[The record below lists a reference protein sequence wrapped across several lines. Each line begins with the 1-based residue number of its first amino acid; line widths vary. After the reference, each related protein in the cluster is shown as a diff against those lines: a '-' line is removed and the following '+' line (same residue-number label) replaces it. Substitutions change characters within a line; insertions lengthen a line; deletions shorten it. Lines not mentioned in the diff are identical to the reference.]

1 MRVLQRR
8 KRKQKISS
16 GHKDEHTD
24 VSDSSPPKGADR
36 SLPCLCAA
44 SANLSGNAAVPCS
57 SKNPAGHNAFLTD
70 AGSCST
76 ATAVHCK
83 QITAALAIA
92 PATAVVPVAPSL
104 HSLAESSLERK
115 ARRSPPNRDPCCQR
129 SGVCR
134 LPQACMKQARKPKK
148 RKRRNKNRRK
158 HKSAS
163 GSCDLNG
170 ALTRSGGLLRTLR
183 MATSRAHLPWDVV
196 CPTMLHAAKIMPVD
210 GLQLP

>member
-57 SKNPAGHNAFLTD
+57 SKNPAGHNAFLVLLTD
-70 AGSCST
+70 AGSRST
-76 ATAVHCK
+76 ATAEHCK

-92 PATAVVPVAPSL
+92 PASADAAVVPVAPSL

-115 ARRSPPNRDPCCQR
+115 ARRSPPNRDPFCQR

-134 LPQACMKQARKPKK
+134 LPQARMKQARKPKK

-170 ALTRSGGLLRTLR
+170 ALTRSGGLLRTLSEWQR
-183 MATSRAHLPWDVV
+183 RV
-196 CPTMLHAAKIMPVD
+196 PTYLGMYALLCCCQDNA
-210 GLQLP
+210 G